1 MSLHQYLVPP
11 PLALAIHPAPPY
23 KSSSADKDKTKDK
36 DKDKDKKGD
45 VKSKAAEGEG
55 EEVKQDKADPE
66 NKGADHGVVK
76 GGAALPPDV
85 VAEQEDSPAADQG
98 AGPASPGSM
107 VPEPA
112 TPASGVLPAEAEVP
126 HPEKAKALETQPV
139 AHDDKLKPN
148 DSAHTDATAKDED
161 KDKKSK
167 DDSASKPD
175 EKPEPEP
182 EPLCLVGPCPKL
194 PIRTKLDLDPSKP
207 WPPIETDPRGAY
219 HHYAKGVYRGL
230 KESLRIDVTKDGW
243 MSEQWRE
250 KSERDALA
258 RLRGED
264 IKKAQRELEVEARR
278 REVKKV
284 PKKAGEV
291 LLLLWN
297 ALVEAP
303 NNEVGRPDSPYS
315 RWGSK
320 LTAGLDRGLLVNP

>member
-23 KSSSADKDKTKDK
+23 KSSSADKS
-36 DKDKDKKGD
+36 KDKKPDDKEKKPDNNAKQQDDNAKQQDDKKDKPVDSPGD
-45 VKSKAAEGEG
+45 NGQINGDADGAKGAPPPA
-55 EEVKQDKADPE
+55 DKAE
-66 NKGADHGVVK
+66 EGA
-76 GGAALPPDV
+76 
-85 VAEQEDSPAADQG
+85 EPA
-98 AGPASPGSM
+98 PISPGSM

-112 TPASGVLPAEAEVP
+112 TPATSVVADADKPAELKLVMKEDEPANKASDQIEVNKP
-126 HPEKAKALETQPV
+126 
-139 AHDDKLKPN
+139 AHQ
-148 DSAHTDATAKDED
+148 DSKDMPRDQDSED
-161 KDKKSK
+161 KPK
-167 DDSASKPD
+167 D
-175 EKPEPEP
+175 PEP
-182 EPLCLVGPCPKL
+182 EPLPEPLRLIGPCPKL

-250 KSERDALA
+250 KVERDALA

-264 IKKAQRELEVEARR
+264 VKKAQRELEAEARR
-278 REVKKV
+278 RQVKKV
-284 PKKAGEV
+284 PSGAGEV

-303 NNEVGRPDSPYS
+303 NNEVGDHFSP
-315 RWGSK
+315 RIK
-320 LTAGLDRGLLVNP
+320 